1 MKLGSAHLIREST
14 LSQLEGEIRRLN
26 AECERLQRLSQFR
39 LVGVDAEP
47 EPVVPQFDTDAVR
60 TELTALRTAH
70 EAELTRIARE
80 HRVKMAQGIAECE
93 AAARRLARALRA
105 VPPAA
110 RPTKGTRQPI
120 APSRPPAQP
129 IFLPESRVAHH
140 WLDGLSGLE
149 IGAGAHSPFGLR
161 TRNVGLTPEM
171 DAEDFEACK
180 QYQISFC
187 GTWAAV
193 DISGDAERIPVPD
206 SSEDFVIHAH
216 VWEHLANPLG
226 ALREWARVVKPGG
239 IVFAIVPKRDTVPA
253 DAALPITPLW
263 EHVLHYLLG
272 SSHHDR
278 VSEAGCEETIGRWSH
293 ISRFTLESLR
303 EIGCWFNEYFQGP
316 WLEELVALETDDK
329 AGNGHL
335 IAWRVK
341 KNS

>member
-14 LSQLEGEIRRLN
+14 LEQLEGEIRRLH
-26 AECERLQRLSQFR
+26 AECERLARLNQFRVVTADNEPAPPSFDAAAVSAELRRLS
-39 LVGVDAEP
+39 GE
-47 EPVVPQFDTDAVR
+47 
-60 TELTALRTAH
+60 H
-70 EAELTRIARE
+70 EQELTRISRQ
-80 HRVKMAQGIAECE
+80 HRVRMAQAVAEAE
-93 AAARRLARALRA
+93 VASRRLAHAQRGESTKSALSEH
-105 VPPAA
+105 P
-110 RPTKGTRQPI
+110 RQPI
-120 APSRPPAQP
+120 VPAQPPAHP
-129 IFLPESRVAHH
+129 IFLPESRLAHQL
-140 WLDGLSGLE
+140 LDGLSGLE

-171 DAEDFEACK
+171 DPEDFEACK

-187 GTWAAV
+187 GTWAPV
-193 DISGDAERIPVPD
+193 DLAGDAERIPVPD
-206 SSEDFVIHAH
+206 ASEDFVIHAH

-226 ALREWARVVKPGG
+226 ALREWTRVVKPGG

-272 SSHHDR
+272 SSHQDR
-278 VSEAGCEETIGRWSH
+278 LAEAGCEGTIGRWMH

-303 EIGCWFNEYFQGP
+303 EIGCWFNEYFHGP
-316 WLEELVALETDDK
+316 WLEELAALETDDK

-341 KNS
+341 KNG